1 MEIAI
6 IFIVP
11 AVIAFIMMFAKLS
24 QMNTAVKQNSADDYM
39 LRETFKVDSSN
50 DIFLYSNTVRTPR
63 PKSKN

>member
-11 AVIAFIMMFAKLS
+11 AIVAFIMMFAKLS
-24 QMNTAVKQNSADDYM
+24 QMNTAVKQDKADSYL
-39 LRETFKVDSSN
+39 LRDTFNVKKSN
-50 DIFLYSNTVRTPR
+50 DIFLYSNTVKTPR